1 MEAESNRIREFNENN
16 VEREDGGSE
25 RIKQKS
31 VFNPLDL
38 IEELSENTQL
48 SYNSV
53 FEVVRRI
60 KNYHEW
66 IKNPLVF
73 VLKAAEIIRHVEL
86 DWMVRGISY
95 SITDEEFPLDFDKF
109 VQEIEDG
116 SYIDTPQHGVFDKIK
131 MDSKSTPER
140 EFAQN
145 AEADNRVVC
154 FLKLPSYYKIPTPF
168 GNYEP
173 DFGIVLK
180 RRELRNGN
188 DEGEFHF
195 VVETKGTD
203 NENDFKKLRESE
215 LIKIKCARKHFE
227 ALGIAQNGDINFE
240 APIQHYAT
248 FKDRARKIT
257 DPLN

>member
-1 MEAESNRIREFNENN
+1 M
-16 VEREDGGSE
+16 
-25 RIKQKS
+25 
-31 VFNPLDL
+31 

-53 FEVVRRI
+53 FEIVRRI
-60 KNYHEW
+60 KNYQEW

-73 VLKAAEIIRHVEL
+73 VLKAAEIIRHEEL
-86 DWMVRGISY
+86 FWMVRGISY

-116 SYIDTPQHGVFDKIK
+116 NYIDTPQHGVFDKIK

-173 DFGIVLK
+173 DFGIVLR

-203 NENDFKKLRESE
+203 NENDFKEIEGKRTNQNQMRPE
-215 LIKIKCARKHFE
+215 HFE
-227 ALGIAQNGDINFE
+227 ALGLQNNDINFE
-240 APIQHYAT
+240 APIQHYE
-248 FKDRARKIT
+248 DIQRPSRKRSPIR
-257 DPLN
+257 